1 MRLIWSIIFCNLWHT
16 LSTVWAQCL
25 SYLSFIYLCIY
36 LYIVLCFFHLTPIPY
51 PAMHSL
57 SLQFIFFALFTHVVV
72 WTINSIVIFG
82 FIYINYTSLHILFC
96 FSVLSINIIC
106 SNLSMLFYVSLVY
119 SSSCLYYISL
129 PFSLNISSLK
139 TIWKQTSFYML
150 FYAPLGELS
159 WGIYSVCKFIKL

>member
-1 MRLIWSIIFCNLWHT
+1 MFTPQEHRIRLIWSIIFCNLWHT
-16 LSTVWAQCL
+16 LSTAWAQCL

-57 SLQFIFFALFTHVVV
+57 SLQFIFFVLFTHVVV

-119 SSSCLYYISL
+119 SSSCLYYISFL
-129 PFSLNISSLK
+129 HCHSLLK
-139 TIWKQTSFYML
+139 S
-150 FYAPLGELS
+150 PH
-159 WGIYSVCKFIKL
+159 